1 MHILRLVGYFLD
13 AHMNPFGMYLAS
25 LRLQHRMKQKDLAEA
40 LGVNAS
46 YISGIESG
54 RKSPPSSKMISE
66 IAKAMRLS
74 DVEKTELWNYADQS
88 IKVVH
93 IPDDLPLEGYAFM
106 QELRKSMGSLSSKH
120 FNALRSVVS
129 LSDSENNMKK

>member
-1 MHILRLVGYFLD
+1 
-13 AHMNPFGMYLAS
+13 MNPFGMYLAS
-25 LRLQHRMKQKDLAEA
+25 LRLQHRLKQKDLAEA

-54 RKSPPSSKMISE
+54 RKSPPSSKLINE
-66 IAKAMRLS
+66 IAKVMALS
-74 DVEKTELWNYADQS
+74 KAEKSQLWNYADQS

-106 QELRKSMGSLSSKH
+106 QELRKAMGSLSSNH
-120 FNALRSVVS
+120 FDVLRSVVS
-129 LSDSENNMKK
+129 LSKSEEQNGI

>member
-1 MHILRLVGYFLD
+1 
-13 AHMNPFGMYLAS
+13 MNPFGMYLAS
-25 LRLQHRMKQKDLAEA
+25 LRLQHRLKQKDLAEA

-54 RKSPPSSKMISE
+54 RKSPPSSKLINE
-66 IAKAMRLS
+66 IAKVMALS
-74 DVEKTELWNYADQS
+74 KAEKSQLWNYADQS

-106 QELRKSMGSLSSKH
+106 QELRKAMGSLSSKH
-120 FNALRSVVS
+120 FDVLRSVVS
-129 LSDSENNMKK
+129 LSKSEEQNGI